1 MAQTQTACPRCRQPI
16 LAQVEQLFDVNTDPE
31 AKQRLLSGQVNYAR
45 CPSCGYEG
53 MLSIPIVYHDASKEL
68 LLTYFP
74 PELGLPVNDQERM
87 IGPFITQT
95 VNRLKPEQ
103 RKAYILRPQS
113 MFTMQTMIEKIL
125 EGDGITREE
134 IQKSQQRMTLLER
147 LLSTS
152 PASRVDVIKQEESNI
167 DQAVFV
173 LLSRILEATL
183 AQGDQNGARQ
193 LAALQ
198 QDLLNNTA
206 IGQELKEQSIEI
218 ERVVK
223 QLQDSGKDGGLTREK
238 LLDILIN
245 TPSDAAISTVASYV
259 RSGMDYTFFELLTG
273 KIEAASGE
281 EKEKL
286 TSLRDKLLALTA
298 QIDKAMQVEMNNA
311 RKMLDTILASANVE
325 KATTEHIEE
334 LSDFFV
340 EVLKTE
346 LDAARKAGDLGRS
359 SKLQQIV
366 AVLQKASAPPPE
378 VALIDEMLA
387 STDEAAL
394 DKLLEANSDKI
405 TSEFAQL
412 LNNIVT
418 QAEQQG
424 QEPEMIDQIRDLYRR
439 VLRFTMKK
447 AMN

>member
-1 MAQTQTACPRCRQPI
+1 MAQTQTACPRCRKPI
-16 LAQVEQLFDVNTDPE
+16 LAQIEQLFDVNTDPE
-31 AKQRLLSGQVNYAR
+31 AKQRLLSGQANYAH
-45 CPSCGYEG
+45 CQNCGYEG
-53 MLSIPIVYHDASKEL
+53 TLSIPIVYHDASKEL

-74 PELGLPVNDQERM
+74 PELGLPVNEQERM
-87 IGPFITQT
+87 IGPLITQS

-103 RKAYILRPQS
+103 RKAYLLRPQS

-125 EGDGITREE
+125 EGDGITKEE
-134 IQKSQQRMTLLER
+134 IQKSQVRMNLLER
-147 LLSTS
+147 LLGTS
-152 PASRVDVIKQEESNI
+152 PALRVDVIKAEEANI
-167 DQAVFV
+167 DQTVFV

-183 AQGDQNGARQ
+183 AQGDQNSARQ

-206 IGQELKEQSIEI
+206 IGQDLKLQSLEI
-218 ERVVK
+218 EKAVK
-223 QLQDSGKDGGLTREK
+223 QLQEVGSNGGLTREK

-245 TPSDAAISTVASYV
+245 TPSDAAISTVVSYV
-259 RSGMDYTFFELLTG
+259 RNGMDYTFFELLSS
-273 KIEAASGE
+273 KIEAAAAE

-286 TSLRDKLLALTA
+286 VALREKLLQLTS
-298 QIDKAMQVEMNNA
+298 QIDKAMQVELNNA
-311 RKMLDTILASANVE
+311 RKLLDVILASANVE
-325 KATTEHIEE
+325 QATLEHIEE

-340 EVLKTE
+340 EILKTE
-346 LDAARKAGDLGRS
+346 LEGARKVGDLGRS

-366 AVLQKASAPPPE
+366 ATLQKASAPPPE

-387 STDEAAL
+387 AEDDAAL

-405 TSEFAQL
+405 TSDFANM

-424 QEPEMIDQIRDLYRR
+424 QQPDMVDQIRNLYRKI
-439 VLRFTMKK
+439 LRFTMKK
-447 AMN
+447 ALK

>member
-273 KIEAASGE
+273 KIEAIA
-281 EKEKL
+281 KL
-286 TSLRDKLLALTA
+286 AKGVPVD
-298 QIDKAMQVEMNNA
+298 
-311 RKMLDTILASANVE
+311 
-325 KATTEHIEE
+325 
-334 LSDFFV
+334 
-340 EVLKTE
+340 
-346 LDAARKAGDLGRS
+346 
-359 SKLQQIV
+359 
-366 AVLQKASAPPPE
+366 
-378 VALIDEMLA
+378 
-387 STDEAAL
+387 
-394 DKLLEANSDKI
+394 
-405 TSEFAQL
+405 
-412 LNNIVT
+412 
-418 QAEQQG
+418 
-424 QEPEMIDQIRDLYRR
+424 IRD
-439 VLRFTMKK
+439 F
-447 AMN
+447 